1 MLIVRHP
8 FVRLISSWNEKY
20 SREHKHAKHYYKT
33 SKGLIGH
40 YDHDNWDG
48 LHMKS
53 LVVYERTLKATQGH
67 SRSLTTGDHPRRSM
81 IISDVRL
88 MGGHS
93 KNSPTID

>member
-1 MLIVRHP
+1 MDIVKSDDAIKGLLPSTSDIFLKITGILVLIVRHP

-53 LVVYERTLKATQGH
+53 LVV
-67 SRSLTTGDHPRRSM
+67 
-81 IISDVRL
+81 
-88 MGGHS
+88 
-93 KNSPTID
+93 

>member
-53 LVVYERTLKATQGH
+53 LVVHERTLKATQGH
-67 SRSLTTGDHPRRSM
+67 ILTSDGHPPRQ
-81 IISDVRL
+81 IIIIDVR
-88 MGGHS
+88 
-93 KNSPTID
+93 

>member
-48 LHMKS
+48 LHIKI
-53 LVVYERTLKATQGH
+53 
-67 SRSLTTGDHPRRSM
+67 TGGPRKDFKGHPRSYF
-81 IISDVRL
+81 DQ
-88 MGGHS
+88 
-93 KNSPTID
+93 